1 MKYKLWLPT
10 KDGKTNEVELNNNSF
25 IIIGANGSGKSKLG
39 AWIEGIDKEK
49 VHRIG
54 GQRSL
59 VFKEYIEQK
68 SYEQSSRQLMYGSDN
83 PNVNK
88 PQRWNWDGKQYNLTT
103 SMLDDAKYA
112 FSAFLAKDTLQ
123 RHNYI
128 KECKQFEGQGR
139 PHNPVPEMEIDKLIR
154 IWRSIFPHRNIQVE
168 DAKIT
173 AELANN
179 KYPAKEMSDGE
190 RVVLYLIAQALAVP
204 EGKVVII
211 DEPELH
217 LHRSIMTRL
226 WYEIEK
232 ERRDCLF
239 VYITHDTQFAAQHI
253 GAKKLWI
260 KSYDGHQ
267 WDWEFIEESQLPEQL
282 LLDILGNRKPVI
294 FVEGNKD
301 SFDTKLYSL
310 IFKDFYV
317 IPCEGCD
324 SVITRT
330 TAMKQTNQLHE
341 FECYGIIDRDYR
353 SEHEIQTLMKH
364 NIYPLNV
371 AEVENLFLVPEVL
384 RIIGK
389 IANYNEEEVSQ
400 KVEEVKSFIIDKRF
414 KEEINEQILNA
425 VISEIKYK
433 LSKVDLSPKDDVK
446 DKLNNITENIYDEL
460 YKEKS
465 ELFNKALID
474 RNYEEILKI
483 FNKKA
488 LGKYIGTYWS
498 IDNKQFYEWVLR
510 NAATGKFA
518 DELLGAIAL
527 YTPKAD
533 IMKAHHDALNS
544 ARTSEGVSVNDSE
557 A

>member
-1 MKYKLWLPT
+1 MKYKLWLPN
-10 KDGKTNEVELNNNSF
+10 KDAKPNEIELDNNSF

-39 AWIEGIDKEK
+39 AWIEEEDKDK

-59 VFKEYIEQK
+59 VFEEYIEQK
-68 SYEQSSRQLMYGSDN
+68 SYEQSTLLLMYGSDQRL
-83 PNVNK
+83 VSGNK
-88 PQRWNWDGKQYNLTT
+88 ELRWQWDGRQLHHTT
-103 SMLDDAKYA
+103 CMLEDAKYA
-112 FSAFLAKDTLQ
+112 FSAFLAKDALQ

-128 KECKQFEGQGR
+128 KECKQFEEQGR

-173 AELANN
+173 AEFANN

-324 SVITRT
+324 SVINRT
-330 TAMKQTNQLHE
+330 TAMKQANQLHD

-353 SEHEIQTLMKH
+353 SKHEIQTLRKH
-364 NIYPLNV
+364 NIYPLDV

-384 RIIGK
+384 KIIGK
-389 IANYNEEEVSQ
+389 IANYNEEVVSQ

-433 LSKVDLSPKDDVK
+433 LSKVNLSPKEDVK
-446 DKLNNITENIYDEL
+446 DKLNNITENLYNEL

-465 ELFNKALID
+465 ELFNKALMD

-498 IDNKQFYEWVLR
+498 IDNKQFYDWVLR
-510 NAATGKFA
+510 NATTGKFA
-518 DELLGAIAL
+518 DELLDAISL
-527 YTPKAD
+527 YIPKQD
-533 IMKAHHDALNS
+533 IMKVHQDALS
-544 ARTSEGVSVNDSE
+544 CFKK
-557 A
+557 